1 MGSKTLRIGAAA
13 LVISG
18 AEKKAKVCFKR
29 LFDFCKVWLPGCGCD
44 IVLLPE
50 QAESRPEEREAL
62 GGPISRAF
70 GEIAKQH
77 RLYLIAPIPEISRGK
92 AYNTQA
98 VFSPKGKCVYAYRKV
113 HLAPGEE
120 KVHVAGNRF
129 NTFELPWFR
138 AGVLTCFDN
147 QFPESTRVLA
157 VKGARVV
164 FFPSFGDLAKPHR
177 NAARCLDNHIYLIG
191 ASFIDKSC
199 GLPLGQ
205 FEQGM
210 VMDPMGNHVCATGP
224 REGLAIAELPLRAGR
239 LSFSPVSK
247 NTLNAKVN
255 YLERRRVHAYRP
267 LLKPKSV
274 KGVQHL

>member
-1 MGSKTLRIGAAA
+1 MVRIGAAS

-18 AEKKAKVCFKR
+18 DEKKARVCFDR
-29 LFDFCKVWLPGCGCD
+29 LFDFCADWLPGCGCD

-62 GGPISRAF
+62 GGPITTRF
-70 GEIAKQH
+70 GEIARQH
-77 RLYLIAPIPEISRGK
+77 RLYLIASVPEISRGK

-98 VFSPKGKCVYAYRKV
+98 VFSPRGQCVYAYRKV

-120 KVHVAGNRF
+120 KIHAAGNAF

-138 AGVLTCFDN
+138 AGLLTCFDN
-147 QFPESTRVLA
+147 QFPESSRVLA
-157 VKGARVV
+157 LKGARVI

-177 NAARCLDNHIYLIG
+177 NAARCLDNHIYLVG
-191 ASFIDKSC
+191 ASIIDKSC
-199 GLPLGQ
+199 RLPLSQ

-210 VMDPMGNHVCATGP
+210 VMDPMGNRLCATGS

-239 LSFSPVSK
+239 LAFKPVSK
-247 NTLNAKVN
+247 NCLKAEVN
-255 YLERRRVHAYRP
+255 YLKRRRVQAYRP
-267 LLKPKSV
+267 LLK
-274 KGVQHL
+274 L